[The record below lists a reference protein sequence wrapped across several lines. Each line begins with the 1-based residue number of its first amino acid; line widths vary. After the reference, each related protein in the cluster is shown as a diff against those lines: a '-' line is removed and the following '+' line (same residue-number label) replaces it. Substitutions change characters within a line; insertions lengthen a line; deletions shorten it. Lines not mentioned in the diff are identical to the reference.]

1 MTAPLIHPRTGHPI
15 RPLGYRRDGRPVWPV
30 LGGSE
35 PTGDQSPA
43 DQPADEPK
51 PEDKPDTG
59 KPADVTADT
68 EKWKAL
74 ARKHEADAKAN
85 KAAAARLAEIEA
97 AQQSDMEKAVAAARK
112 ETEDAVRSEVRRER
126 VLDRI
131 EVLAAKDFADP
142 EDARLRLGQRAD
154 EFVGDDGTVDAKA
167 IAAALADLLKNK
179 PHLAAAQPD
188 GRPRGNADIGAR
200 DTAPKRAQS
209 LEDAVMARVAP
220 PR

>member
-1 MTAPLIHPRTGHPI
+1 VPDDDTTTAEDPQQPQEGQPPAEDPKGDDLSPDALRKQLEKARREAASYRTKAKE
-15 RPLGYRRDGRPVWPV
+15 L
-30 LGGSE
+30 E
-35 PTGDQSPA
+35 P
-43 DQPADEPK
+43 
-51 PEDKPDTG
+51 
-59 KPADVTADT
+59 
-68 EKWKAL
+68 L
-74 ARKHEADAKAN
+74 ARKAQEMEEAT
-85 KAAAARLAEIEA
+85 R
-97 AQQSDMEKAVAAARK
+97 SDLEKAVAAARK
-112 ETEDAVRSEVRRER
+112 ETEETVRAEVRRER

-154 EFVGDDGTVDAKA
+154 EFVDKDGAVDAQA
-167 IAAALADLLKNK
+167 ISVALADLLKTR